1 MEKLLPYYEREL
13 VFLRRNSRAFAERY
27 PRIAGQL
34 SMAGDTCSDPQIE
47 HMNQAFAMMAGRI
60 AKRLDDH
67 YPQFTESLLETL
79 YPHYLRPFPSC
90 SIVKIDSSADGDSR
104 ATTILPRGTAM
115 RSKPVKEVR
124 CQFRSCSDV
133 VMSSVVLET
142 VKFSP
147 IIDAP
152 ANVRLPPDAS
162 TAISI
167 TIVTCDKDGL
177 QSFNPG
183 KLRVFIDGETSFCA
197 AMRDTLFMRATAAY
211 VDASDGGGW
220 LGLQQVPIGAAGFS
234 DEESLIP
241 FSSRS
246 HPAYRLLTEY
256 FAFPEKFNFIDI
268 DIKQI
273 AARLPDKCMRCTLH
287 LAVRN
292 VRPDSDLARMLK
304 GLSVQNLQ
312 LRCTSVVNLFRKAG
326 APVQI
331 THAAPD
337 YPLIADGPHP
347 QAFEIHTV
355 ESALLVDEGKQD
367 GAVHELKPFYSSHHG
382 QGEPVGR
389 RYWVTRR
396 DDITAELS
404 PGHELR
410 IALVDESL
418 EALPVSAQI
427 LSLEFT
433 CTNRNLPTEL
443 SFGCSEADLTVAG
456 VSSST
461 VARFVRKPSPS
472 YRFAVDKGAHWRLIS
487 HLSLNHQSLSGVGL
501 EQFRQMLTLYDLPQ
515 SPVNR
520 RQIQGIAGLDYKVIM
535 AWIPGEPCAALMP
548 GIEIRMTLD
557 EDAFVGSGI
566 HLFAQ
571 VADHFFGLYCQIN
584 VFSQLLVISQRTGEE
599 LLKCPPRSGASI
611 LA

>member
-90 SIVKIDSSADGDSR
+90 SIVKIDSPAGGDSR
-104 ATTILPRGTAM
+104 ASAILPRGTSM

-124 CQFRSCSDV
+124 CQFRSTADV
-133 VMSSVVLET
+133 VMSAVALET

-152 ANVRLPPDAS
+152 ANIRLPPGAGA
-162 TAISI
+162 AIGI
-167 TIVTCDKDGL
+167 TVVAHDKDGL
-177 QSFNPG
+177 QPFKHG
-183 KLRVFIDGETSFCA
+183 KLRLFIDGETSFCA
-197 AMRDTLFMRATAAY
+197 AVRDTLLMRASAAY
-211 VDASDGGGW
+211 VEAADGGGW
-220 LGLQQVPIGAAGFS
+220 SGMQQVPISAAGFS

-246 HPAYRLLTEY
+246 NPAYRLLTEY

-268 DIKQI
+268 DLQSI

-287 LAVRN
+287 LAIRS
-292 VRPDSDLARMLK
+292 VRPDSDLARTLK
-304 GLSVQNLQ
+304 GLSAQNLQ
-312 LRCTSVVNLFRKAG
+312 LHCTPVVNLFRKAG
-326 APVQI
+326 TPVQI

-337 YPLIADGPHP
+337 YSLIADGPHP
-347 QAFEIHTV
+347 QAYEIHTV
-355 ESALLVDEGKQD
+355 ESALLVDEGKQN
-367 GAVHELKPFYSSHHG
+367 GAVDELKPFYSSRHG
-382 QGEPVGR
+382 QGDPAGS

-410 IALVDESL
+410 IALVDEGL
-418 EALPVSAQI
+418 EALPVSAQT

-433 CTNRNLPTEL
+433 CTNRDLPAEL
-443 SFGCSEADLTVAG
+443 SFGSREGDLTVAG
-456 VSSST
+456 VSSSI
-461 VARFVRKPSPS
+461 VARFMRKPCPS

-520 RQIQGIAGLDYKVIM
+520 RQIQGIVGLDYKVIM

-557 EDAFVGSGI
+557 EEAFVGSGI

-584 VFSQLLVISQRTGEE
+584 VFSQLLVVSQRTGEE
-599 LLKCPPRSGASI
+599 LLKCPPRSGASA